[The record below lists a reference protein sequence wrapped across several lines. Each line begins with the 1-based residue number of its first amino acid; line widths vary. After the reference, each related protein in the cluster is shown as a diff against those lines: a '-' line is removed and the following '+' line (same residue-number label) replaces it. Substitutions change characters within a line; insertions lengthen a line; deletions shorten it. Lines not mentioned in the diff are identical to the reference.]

1 MVLKIQIHN
10 HGKKMSKIIKLL
22 AVSII
27 TTCLNIPIVAH
38 AASADGSVTCNMVVS
53 TSGAA
58 KGGSYNKTFVVR
70 PGVNFIED
78 FGSFASFDSFTASL
92 ARTGGNYV
100 LSVDYFRDVS
110 AFDSVGFKANLTIPN
125 GGSIANTS
133 GGNEFDTSVGG
144 SRSYLTDYSLSCRR
158 L

>member
-1 MVLKIQIHN
+1 MF
-10 HGKKMSKIIKLL
+10 KKIKLL
-22 AVSII
+22 AASVM
-27 TTCLNIPIVAH
+27 
-38 AASADGSVTCNMVVS
+38 AASLAAPFVTQAASSDGSVTCKMAVS

-58 KGGSYNKTFVVR
+58 KGGSYNKTFVVS

-78 FGSFASFDSFTASL
+78 FGSFAAFDSFTASL
-92 ARTGGNYV
+92 ARTGSNYV

-144 SRSYLTDYSLSCRR
+144 SRSYLTDYALSCRR